1 MANAALS
8 SLMHTLQQLLQPNQR
23 LICGS
28 CIQQHAESAW
38 HDLFALQVFLE
49 EATKETNDIEILKV
63 TEKRIRHVVYK
74 TEDRVDSSLRSVIL
88 ADNGDDREKACR
100 SFYEELLE
108 VESEVCSLREEAQQI
123 KFNKHGSKSTEATT
137 TSSSSRRYA
146 TDHNTAI
153 GMEDDFNTILDRLTA
168 QTDEL
173 TVIPIVGMAGIGKS
187 TLARKLYDDSSIRC
201 RFDKYAW
208 VTISE
213 EYNETQMLREVVSS
227 ITGSNQEMRNDQ
239 LMEIVFRGLKRRRYL
254 IVIDDLW
261 SIEAW
266 DQMRIIFPDDN
277 NKSRI
282 LLTTRLKYVADYASC
297 PGSPPHGMSFLR
309 FGDSWNLFTERLFRK
324 DPCPPQ
330 LEEIGKRIVHK
341 CEGLPLSIVV
351 VAGLLGKMEPTH
363 DNWKKVEENLSSF
376 FGTVSDLCQ
385 AILSLSYSYLPQH
398 LKACFLYVGGFPEDA
413 EIRVSVLIR
422 LWIAELFIKA
432 RSNQRLEVVAG
443 EYIEELI
450 DRSLILAGE
459 RKANGRM
466 KTCKI
471 HDLLRQLC
479 IREAQIENFVH
490 VKNENVP
497 IFSEAINYERRVIVP
512 LDIHIKHDHRYRHG
526 SDIISTIRS
535 LVFTSINRFDIYEQ
549 RPCSIISH
557 FELLK
562 VLDVSSIRY
571 DFSDVVPQLVHLRY
585 VAAKIDK
592 APSLAKLWN
601 LQTIILRSFTS
612 RYFQL
617 PLEIWTKT
625 EIRHLDIGWH
635 IDLPNPLEA
644 ESHGEQPLFL
654 NNLQVLLVNSSPF
667 LAEILRRTPNLIK
680 LEILCLNPVDWP
692 AILDSVILLQH
703 MEALTI
709 EAQLVFAPMI
719 LSQDFFPPNVK
730 QLSLHFTNLPW
741 EDMVVLANL
750 PNLEVLKTS
759 YAFRGTD
766 WRLDEDV
773 VFQKLKYLRLELE
786 RLERWEA
793 ASDNFPMLEQL
804 LLIRLHKVKE
814 IPQSIGEIMTL
825 KLIKIVICS
834 STAVSSAKKIQE
846 EQESYGNNELQV
858 RIFWQ

>member
-137 TSSSSRRYA
+137 TSSSSR
-146 TDHNTAI
+146 
-153 GMEDDFNTILDRLTA
+153 
-168 QTDEL
+168 
-173 TVIPIVGMAGIGKS
+173 
-187 TLARKLYDDSSIRC
+187 

-858 RIFWQ
+858 RIFWYVKIPSLIISQCLINMFMSCFLFSFVFCFHL